1 MQELGQL
8 QDSVRRGNDQV
19 ITKLLE
25 RFDELWKRF
34 DAIEAEAKRCS
45 QTEGNRI
52 IEVVERAKLELLKQ
66 LQALV
71 QNARETQEEK
81 KDEHAAE

>member
-1 MQELGQL
+1 M
-8 QDSVRRGNDQV
+8 RRGNDQV

-34 DAIEAEAKRCS
+34 DAIEAEAKRYS

>member
-1 MQELGQL
+1 
-8 QDSVRRGNDQV
+8 V

-34 DAIEAEAKRCS
+34 DAIEAEAKRYS

>member
-1 MQELGQL
+1 M
-8 QDSVRRGNDQV
+8 

-34 DAIEAEAKRCS
+34 DAIEAEAKRYS